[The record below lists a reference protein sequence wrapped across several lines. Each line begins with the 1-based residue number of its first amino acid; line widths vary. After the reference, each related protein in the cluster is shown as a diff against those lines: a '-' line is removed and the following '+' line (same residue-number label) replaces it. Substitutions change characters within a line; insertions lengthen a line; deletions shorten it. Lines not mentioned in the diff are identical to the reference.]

1 MKRTL
6 LGVLIAVGLA
16 SVPAFS
22 DQIFVCQSCTTPPGG
37 DPNFIANASS
47 FDVGLAGK
55 GHSTQSAVIVI
66 VGVYDGTGA
75 TTAPTLRLGTTAYA
89 PGGLGDWGE
98 TADMVAMTS
107 GDAYNVVGFNDIN
120 GGHSETFA
128 NWNLG
133 EAKAGIAAA
142 TSFELFAYDV
152 NAALQGNSSVAMS
165 LSSVPQ
171 GTFVIAFSCSP
182 KGADSESGNPC
193 LHGDIASTPFTNA
206 GLITTHGVIVPE
218 PGTMALIGTG
228 LLSASFARRKRIRRP
243 NL

>member
-1 MKRTL
+1 MKGTL
-6 LGVLIAVGLA
+6 LAVLIIVGLA
-16 SVPAFS
+16 CVPAFG

-37 DPNFIANASS
+37 DPNFITNASS

-66 VGVYDGTGA
+66 VGVYDGTSA
-75 TTAPTLRLGTTAYA
+75 TAAPTLTVGTTAYT

-98 TADMVAMTS
+98 TADKFTMVA
-107 GDAYNVVGFNDIN
+107 GQDAYVDIGFNDIN
-120 GGHSETFA
+120 GGHSETFS

-152 NAALQGNSSVAMS
+152 NTALQGNSSVAMS

-182 KGADSESGNPC
+182 KGADSESGMPC

-206 GLITTHGVIVPE
+206 GLITTHITVVPE
-218 PGTMALIGTG
+218 PGSLALLGSGFIG
-228 LLSASFARRKRIRRP
+228 LLPTIRRFQKR
-243 NL
+243 